1 MRLRTISFT
10 GLLWIL
16 VWGGMFTG
24 EYNIS
29 SRMFSSP
36 IALFQGIRAFLPIL
50 ALYICIIWMLAARI
64 TLPSFFPPQ
73 GMLFYYGLSGLIVS
87 FLSPEKMSAFYWGLV
102 YLAPLLVLR
111 IVIFKEDPLD
121 HIKEIIYLNY
131 GIAVLIGVILLPE
144 VLQYGLFGGRRAQFY
159 ELPFGLGEMRANG
172 VGRFALILVIISGVR
187 MLYTVSRKRIY
198 WMAVFFPG
206 LYMLAKTQSRTS
218 LLGLAV
224 ASILLVLILGTRWQ
238 LVIVGPV
245 STYVLW
251 MSGYRW
257 RAHQSMESLFGLTGR
272 EFTWQQALEMIKQS
286 PFLGWGF
293 HSDRILLESQHI
305 HNSYIHAMIHSGI
318 FGLILFTG
326 AFIAVWRLILKYNL
340 LKRVREIEGSK
351 KPLVIESILLI
362 GFFSSRSIFES
373 TAAFFGVDLLFILPA
388 MVLIYYWTTH
398 HEQGLNE
405 E

>member
-1 MRLRTISFT
+1 MKLRTLSFT
-10 GLLWIL
+10 GLLWVL

-24 EYNIS
+24 DYNIS
-29 SRMFSSP
+29 ARMFSSP
-36 IALFQGIRAFLPIL
+36 IALFQGLRAFLPIL
-50 ALYICIIWMLAARI
+50 ALYVCIIWMLAARI
-64 TLPSFFPPQ
+64 TLPAFSPPQ
-73 GMLFYYGLSGLIVS
+73 GMLFYYGLAGLIVS

-102 YLAPLLVLR
+102 YLAPILVLR
-111 IVIFKEDPLD
+111 IVIFKEDSMDCL
-121 HIKEIIYLNY
+121 KEIIYLNY

-144 VLQYGLFGGRRAQFY
+144 VLKYGLFGGRRAQFY
-159 ELPFGLGEMRANG
+159 ALPFGLGEMRANG

-187 MLYTVSRKRIY
+187 MLYTMSRKRIY
-198 WMAVFFPG
+198 WLAVFLPG
-206 LYMLAKTQSRTS
+206 LYILAKTQSRTS

-224 ASILLVLILGTRWQ
+224 ASVLLVLILGTRWQ
-238 LVIVGPV
+238 FVIVGPV

-326 AFIAVWRLILKYNL
+326 AFFAVWRLIFKYNL
-340 LKRVREIEGSK
+340 LRKVREIEGPE
-351 KPLVIESILLI
+351 KPLLIESILLI
-362 GFFSSRSIFES
+362 GFFSARSLFES
-373 TAAFFGVDLLFILPA
+373 TAAFFGVDLLFLLPA
-388 MVLIYYWTTH
+388 MVLIYIWTTH
-398 HEQGLNE
+398 QETGLNE